1 MTILASASIVAFPGP
16 ALAGAYPDARLL
28 ELGQQYRSLDADC
41 RTLFDAAEAAHN
53 QYIAAKPELPP
64 VLIWKRTDIL
74 DSVIHHLKTGEKVQR
89 VSVQS
94 LQKLKTNRE
103 KMVSRYIASESWR
116 RSAYERLDEI
126 IVTHEN
132 YENECRQAKK
142 ASRWRELEA
151 KASRQ
156 YSRRWSLIE
165 EATAI
170 EATSLD
176 GIAVKALMIA
186 KHDHSNLD
194 HFSETGAYDEIIK
207 SLLQDLLRIE
217 PDAHDGGALAK
228 VVQSIGHLATCRA
241 A

>member
-1 MTILASASIVAFPGP
+1 MTILASAPILAFPCP
-16 ALAGAYPDARLL
+16 ASASAHPEARLL
-28 ELGQQYRSLDADC
+28 ELGLQYRSLDADC
-41 RTLFDAAEAAHN
+41 RKFFDAAEAAHKH
-53 QYIAAKPELPP
+53 YIATKPELPP

-74 DSVIHHLKTGEKVQR
+74 DSVIHYLKTGEKVQR

-94 LQKLKTNRE
+94 LQKLKANRE
-103 KMVSRYIASESWR
+103 KMVRKYTASESWR
-116 RSAYERLDEI
+116 RSAYQRIDEI
-126 IVTHEN
+126 IVAHEY
-132 YENECRQAKK
+132 YEKECRQAKK
-142 ASRWRELEA
+142 ASRWCELEA

-156 YSRRWSLIE
+156 YSLRWSLIE

-170 EATSLD
+170 EATSLE

-217 PDAHDGGALAK
+217 PDAHNGGALVTSFENIENIARR
-228 VVQSIGHLATCRA
+228 RA